1 MQYSR
6 SCPATFEMSYPLG
19 DSPRIIADFF
29 TLDDSV
35 WMESTYLAHT
45 TAVEGSRR
53 GLAPEAKRPSFR
65 MVFFAIEIIAG
76 DYLIS
81 HTVARAVPS
90 AQRVLT
96 SVFEMG
102 TGDPSQYGHRQ
113 T

>member
-1 MQYSR
+1 MIQNVFI
-6 SCPATFEMSYPLG
+6 TQKDHPLQ
-19 DSPRIIADFF
+19 D
-29 TLDDSV
+29 
-35 WMESTYLAHT
+35 
-45 TAVEGSRR
+45 
-53 GLAPEAKRPSFR
+53 GLSAY
-65 MVFFAIEIIAG
+65 EIIAG